1 MRSRVSRELPLE
13 IAELC
18 IEPKVSQEQLV
29 FAGELKARRCS
40 SHRKALTS
48 SSVTQEL
55 SHKKPR
61 KEFLEDVFRR
71 VELRAPRAGTVVV
84 HEGEVIFEDAKKL
97 CTNFQVRAVELCR
110 GTDRFRLPKGEYEE
124 SDIPLRQTFILH
136 RVSGEVEQLGD
147 PEKWLELPKTKR
159 ASKAKPAKLSITV
172 FGKPL
177 GLSSDSRVQTSPEAG
192 VCPSVSFDVPMSQK
206 REGEPLPAFV
216 PKRPCVGEPQTENPQ
231 PENPKENSGEISA
244 GLWCLQ

>member
-1 MRSRVSRELPLE
+1 MKLWALHTAKSVTIISRLKEPFGILGEESISRNMQLDIPMVFKKNICWYLLRSRVSRELPLE

-71 VELRAPRAGTVVV
+71 VELRA
-84 HEGEVIFEDAKKL
+84 
-97 CTNFQVRAVELCR
+97 
-110 GTDRFRLPKGEYEE
+110 
-124 SDIPLRQTFILH
+124 
-136 RVSGEVEQLGD
+136 
-147 PEKWLELPKTKR
+147 
-159 ASKAKPAKLSITV
+159 
-172 FGKPL
+172 
-177 GLSSDSRVQTSPEAG
+177 
-192 VCPSVSFDVPMSQK
+192 
-206 REGEPLPAFV
+206 
-216 PKRPCVGEPQTENPQ
+216 
-231 PENPKENSGEISA
+231 
-244 GLWCLQ
+244 